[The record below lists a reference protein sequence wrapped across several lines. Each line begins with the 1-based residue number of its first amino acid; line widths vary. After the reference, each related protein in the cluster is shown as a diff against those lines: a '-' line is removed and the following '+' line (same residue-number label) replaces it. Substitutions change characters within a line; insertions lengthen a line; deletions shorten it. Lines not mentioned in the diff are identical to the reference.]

1 MAYKLYINNK
11 LFNGIGNNNYNKG
24 SITINGTTYQFDN
37 SSGSTL
43 QPITYSFIVD
53 SSTTILPTSG
63 KIIFASSSGGSKSQ
77 LPQSYTVDGK
87 TFEYYWQSN
96 SATRS
101 CSISLTNDEWTNY
114 DVTVYVYYYTTSNRT
129 LTIGNTRISITTSDL
144 KNRVSVASGTIT
156 DNENTITQS
165 GNMGWCGVDVVL
177 TPKS

>member
-24 SITINGTTYQFDN
+24 TIAINGTVYQYDN
-37 SSGSTL
+37 SSSAL

-53 SSTTILPTSG
+53 SSTTSLPTSG
-63 KIIFASSSGGSKSQ
+63 KIVFSSSSGGSRNTLS
-77 LPQSYTVDGK
+77 QSYTVNEK

-96 SATRS
+96 KNTRS

-114 DVTVYVYYYTTSNRT
+114 DILVYVYYYTTSNRT
-129 LTIGNTRISITTSDL
+129 LTIGNTQISTNDPNL
-144 KNRVSVASGTIT
+144 KNRVSVATGNITSSNSTIM
-156 DNENTITQS
+156 QS
-165 GNMGWCGVDVVL
+165 DNMGWCGIDVVL